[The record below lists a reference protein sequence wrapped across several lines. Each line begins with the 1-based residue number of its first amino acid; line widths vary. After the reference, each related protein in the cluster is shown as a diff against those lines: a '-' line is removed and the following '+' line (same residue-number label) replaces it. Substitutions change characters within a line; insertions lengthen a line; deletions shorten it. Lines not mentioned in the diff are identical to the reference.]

1 MIISARPPCRRA
13 RRPGVPIRE
22 VRRLNTLALG
32 LAGMVQREI
41 QWATLRHFACAGTYL
56 GLGICRRR
64 TRFMERGITA
74 ARRPRDSQP
83 DPCAMVRIMERQRIK
98 RLPVMRKARCRPRPA
113 APHHPDA
120 HGRREAEAGDRRLP
134 AILVHLHGR
143 AHRSRP
149 PTTAPSRRSGPAS
162 SSARST
168 TASAPNGAPTS
179 MPISTPSS
187 RPRGVPPADDR
198 VGSGRSRSG
207 GAGEGVRTLGAG
219 DPQ

>member
-1 MIISARPPCRRA
+1 MRCRRCSTTLPA
-13 RRPGVPIRE
+13 SAASGRPNPRGPPPE
-22 VRRLNTLALG
+22 YS
-32 LAGMVQREI
+32 GMVQREI

-168 TASAPNGAPTS
+168 IASAPNGAPTS
-179 MPISTPSS
+179 MPISARSS
-187 RPRGVPPADDR
+187 RPRAAEPSESSTP
-198 VGSGRSRSG
+198 SGQ
-207 GAGEGVRTLGAG
+207 
-219 DPQ
+219 P